1 MDNLGLSNPQT
12 SGIFIPDGE
21 AASPHF
27 PAFLRASMAC
37 FRFSNRNIPLLD
49 SSLSSSK
56 QRTSFFLI
64 ATRTSI
70 RQSGASQCRRQT
82 GLPSRRQVELGRSVE
97 PGGSDAAQ
105 VPGTQGSRVDGKSSS
120 GDQSSL
126 GDGSASRA
134 TNRVWSLALILLAL
148 SCTLLGQ
155 SNTGELRL
163 KITDPDGLGVKGTV
177 ELASEANEFRLKLAT
192 GDSGTLVAKNL
203 PFGVYRIAVEREGF
217 SPYSGSVEIHS
228 AVPAEFH
235 VKLALASMASTVVVN
250 DEETLIDPYR
260 TMSVN
265 RIGAQTIEDRSTS
278 LPGRSLQDL
287 VNSQPGW
294 LYEGNAVLHPRGS
307 EYQTQFVVDGVPLQD
322 NRSPSFGNEIEADDV
337 QSMSIYTAG
346 IPAEYGRKMGG
357 GVEVNTIQDSDPALR
372 GQVILSGGSFDTAG
386 AFASLQDS
394 WGPNTLTASAS
405 GNMTARYLNPVVPQN
420 YTNRGTTGDF
430 SLGYDRDL
438 TRKDRLTLSIRHE
451 LARYEIPNE
460 QLQQFPQLQ
469 DPPGTVPQL
478 QTGGNFETIGIASYQ
493 HIFSPNVL
501 LDVHGMGRDN
511 SANLNS
517 NNGAWPIAAFLQND
531 FKEAYFKAAI
541 LIHSGGHEWKAGV
554 ESDNLFLHE
563 HFSDLITASP
573 NDPNYPFD
581 PGTPSTFAF
590 TGSRPDLEQSAFVQ
604 DLIHL
609 GNWTINA
616 GLRWDHYQ
624 LLLNHQAFQPRLAI
638 SRYFPSA
645 NLIVHASYDRVFQT
659 PSFENILLASS
670 PAVTVL
676 NSNVLRLPVQPSHG
690 NYFEFGATKSFFSQL
705 RLDANYFRRYV
716 DNFADDDQILS
727 TAVSFP
733 IAFRKA
739 VIYGAEAKLELPH
752 WNRFSGFLS
761 YSYIVGNVWFP
772 VTGGLFLGDDALN
785 GATLLSGHFPDS
797 QDQRNT
803 LRARLRYQLTS
814 RVWIAGGAE
823 YGSGLPFT
831 FTGTYNQALAEY
843 GQQMVNRVNFADGR
857 IRPTLSIDISA
868 GLELYK
874 KETRSLRLQ
883 ADVENLN
890 NRLNVLDFAGLFSG
904 SAIAPPR
911 SYFLRL
917 AGAF

>member
-1 MDNLGLSNPQT
+1 MRKLL
-12 SGIFIPDGE
+12 
-21 AASPHF
+21 HF
-27 PAFLRASMAC
+27 AVL
-37 FRFSNRNIPLLD
+37 
-49 SSLSSSK
+49 
-56 QRTSFFLI
+56 
-64 ATRTSI
+64 
-70 RQSGASQCRRQT
+70 
-82 GLPSRRQVELGRSVE
+82 
-97 PGGSDAAQ
+97 
-105 VPGTQGSRVDGKSSS
+105 
-120 GDQSSL
+120 
-126 GDGSASRA
+126 
-134 TNRVWSLALILLAL
+134 LLAL
-148 SCTLLGQ
+148 PLSAQ
-155 SNTGELRL
+155 SNAGELRL
-163 KITDPDGLGVKGTV
+163 KVTGPDGLPLKALVD
-177 ELASEANEFRLKLAT
+177 LSSDALQFRRSFST
-192 GDSGTLVAKNL
+192 DDSGSFVVRNL
-203 PFGVYRIAVEREGF
+203 LFGRYRLQVRSQSF
-217 SPYSGSVEIHS
+217 SAYDGVIEIHS
-228 AVPAEFH
+228 ALPTDYAIQLNIAALSTAVNVTAESTLLNPERTTSINH
-235 VKLALASMASTVVVN
+235 LDSKAIADRLA
-250 DEETLIDPYR
+250 
-260 TMSVN
+260 
-265 RIGAQTIEDRSTS
+265 S
-278 LPGRSLQDL
+278 LPGRALPDL
-287 VNSQPGW
+287 IDSQPGW

-307 EYQTQFVVDGVPLQD
+307 EYQTQFVVDGVPLTD
-322 NRSPSFGNEIEADDV
+322 NRSPGFGPELDVDDV
-337 QSMSIYTAG
+337 DSLNVYTAG

-357 GVEVNTIQDSDPALR
+357 VIEVNTQRDSHLGLH
-372 GQVILSGGSFDTAG
+372 GQTVFSGGSFDTA
-386 AFASLQDS
+386 AYASLQDS

-405 GNMTARYLNPVVPQN
+405 GNMTGRYLNPVVPQN

-451 LARYEIPNE
+451 LARYEIPND

-517 NNGAWPIAAFLQND
+517 NNGAWPIAAFLRDD
-531 FKEAYFKAAI
+531 FREGYFKAAI
-541 LIHSGGHEWKAGV
+541 LIHHGRHEWKAGV
-554 ESDNLFLHE
+554 ESDNLFLRE

-581 PGTPSTFAF
+581 PGTPSTFTF
-590 TGSRPDLEQSAFVQ
+590 TGNRPDLEQSAFVQ

-609 GNWTINA
+609 GRWTINA

-624 LLLNHQAFQPRLAI
+624 LVVNQNAVSPRLSAA
-638 SRYFPSA
+638 RYFPAA

-676 NSNVLRLPVQPSHG
+676 NPNVLRLPVQPSHG
-690 NYFEFGATKSFFSQL
+690 NYFEFGATKSFFSEL

-785 GATLLSGHFPDS
+785 GATLLTGHFPDS

-803 LRARLRYQLTS
+803 LRARLRYQFTS
-814 RVWIAGGAE
+814 RVWFAGGAE
-823 YGSGLPFT
+823 YGSGLPFA
-831 FTGTYNQALAEY
+831 FTGTQAQALAAF
-843 GQQMVNRVNFADGR
+843 GQEMVNRVNFADGR

-911 SYFLRL
+911 SYFVRL
-917 AGAF
+917 AGTF